1 MTDRTYEVGD
11 VVAWAEVP
19 DGALVFDPGDENW
32 PEPAHALRLAGR
44 GRWVHEARVTDW
56 TLELEDWPWQAGA
69 EQGQGAHGVTLVALN
84 LRGDESAD
92 ELCRLAEQFEKR
104 SESRLERIQAALVA
118 LHAGDRPGA
127 REQLLALWH
136 ELADDAAARCVLAHY
151 LADTH
156 DDPLEVLRWD
166 ERALQA
172 AEGLT
177 DAALK
182 RLHPNLS
189 LREFYPSLHLNLG
202 EARRVVGDLAGAGAS
217 AEQAL
222 AAARALADDGYGQFI
237 RAGIRRLLERVSRE
251 A

>member
-19 DGALVFDPGDENW
+19 DGALVFDPGDDNW

-84 LRGDESAD
+84 LRGDESAE

-104 SESRLERIQAALVA
+104 GESRLERIQGALVA

-127 REQLLALWH
+127 RALLLTLWH

-156 DDPLEVLRWD
+156 DDPHEVLQWD

-189 LREFYPSLHLNLG
+189 LREFCPSLHLNLG
-202 EARRVVGDLAGAGAS
+202 EARRVVGDLAGARAS

-222 AAARALADDGYGQFI
+222 AAAGELPEDGYGQFI
-237 RAGIRRLLERVSRE
+237 REGIRRLVERVGRE
-251 A
+251 P